1 MKIKTPITEILKIDL
16 PIIGA
21 PMFLVS
27 YPELVAAVSNAGGIG
42 CFPALNYRTKEDLRS
57 GFSRIRTLTGKPVGV
72 NLIMHK
78 MHNPKWP
85 EQFEVCMEFKAELLI
100 TSLGTPRSIVQE
112 AKSSGAKIFCDVT
125 TLKHARIVAKAG
137 ADAIIA
143 VAQGAGGHAGN
154 ISPFSLIPYIK
165 KETGLPVIAAGAIG
179 TGRQMA
185 AAFALG
191 ADAVYV
197 GTRFIAS
204 EEAPVSEEYKHMLID
219 SAPED
224 IVYTSEISGIPSNW
238 LKKSIEK
245 VQKNKLGVSL
255 SDEKRQW
262 KDIWS
267 AGHGV
272 SDILEVV
279 PTEKIIRDMVQEYRE
294 VCGKF
299 PQAEI

>member
-1 MKIKTPITEILKIDL
+1 MRIRTLITEMLNIDL

-27 YPELVAAVSNAGGIG
+27 YPGLVSAVSNAGGIG
-42 CFPALNYRTKEDLRS
+42 CFPALNYRTKEDLQAGLSEIRS
-57 GFSRIRTLTGKPVGV
+57 LTDKPIGV

-85 EQFEVCMEFKAELLI
+85 EQFEVCMKFKVELLI

-112 AKSSGAKIFCDVT
+112 AKAEGAKIFCDVT

-165 KETGLPVIAAGAIG
+165 KETNLPVIAAGAIS

-191 ADAVYV
+191 ADAVYI
-197 GTRFIAS
+197 GTRLIAS
-204 EEAPVSEEYKHMLID
+204 TEASVSDEYKQMLID
-219 SAPED
+219 SIPEE

-245 VQKNKLGVSL
+245 VQKHKSGVSL

-272 SDILEVV
+272 SDIHEVV
-279 PTEKIIRDMVQEYRE
+279 PTEQIMGGMIEEYMAVSRTL
-294 VCGKF
+294 
-299 PQAEI
+299 PAAE